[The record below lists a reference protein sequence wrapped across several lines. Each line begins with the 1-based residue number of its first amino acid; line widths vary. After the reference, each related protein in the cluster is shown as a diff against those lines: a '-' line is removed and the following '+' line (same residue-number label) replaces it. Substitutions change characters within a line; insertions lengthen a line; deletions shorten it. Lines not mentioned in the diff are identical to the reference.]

1 MKRNFSP
8 QVATCDAHG
17 HPVVIEINSSLD
29 HNCEISPTKLARK
42 NQKKSFP
49 LIIFIGVSIRVIH
62 LLPRT
67 RRNNPKGFTKD
78 RGKKT
83 IGSTDRL
90 LHRFIYKK

>member
-1 MKRNFSP
+1 MKNMLSIMKRNFSP

-49 LIIFIGVSIRVIH
+49 LIIFIGDSIRVIH

-67 RRNNPKGFTKD
+67 RRNNPKGDSTI
-78 RGKKT
+78 KT
-83 IGSTDRL
+83 GVR
-90 LHRFIYKK
+90 